1 MAETIKY
8 INNYQVSLREEEAYN
23 NKSNIIC
30 FGAMFFE
37 VRVRIFFSSDNFQGT
52 FVDSRFM
59 IFTQVLMNEL
69 ACILIHVRKIFNCR
83 MSFKMLLSMLFRKC

>member
-1 MAETIKY
+1 M
-8 INNYQVSLREEEAYN
+8 REEEAYN

-69 ACILIHVRKIFNCR
+69 ACILIHVRKIFNLQSLTV
-83 MSFKMLLSMLFRKC
+83 SFKMLLSVLFR